1 MNILGEDKNQKG
13 SIDRSRTN
21 LLRGLEQPT
30 LLFLCRVMPKFL
42 TPDLLTAIGMVGTL
56 IIFAAF
62 YFAAVTHD
70 KIYLL
75 WAVLGFVI
83 NWFGDSLDGRIAYY
97 RNTPRKW
104 YGFALDCVMDWIS
117 LVFMSAGFF
126 LYIDDYYKLFVF
138 LFACNYGWVV
148 LMAQLKYK
156 ITDKYSIDPGPI
168 GPTEVRILLCLV
180 IISEWYFGNVL
191 IYFSTIGNVLFLI
204 INLVDTYKLLQLGN
218 IRDKQEKLLK
228 EQELQKEHA

>member
-1 MNILGEDKNQKG
+1 MSILGEDKNQKG

-62 YFAAVTHD
+62 YVAHALNN

-75 WAVLGFVI
+75 FAVLGFAI

-104 YGFALDCVMDWIS
+104 YGFALDCIMDWIS
-117 LVFMSAGFF
+117 LIFMSAGFY
-126 LYIDDYYKLFVF
+126 LYIEDAYKLFVF

-148 LMAQLKYK
+148 LVAQLRYK

-180 IISEWYFGNVL
+180 IITEWYFGGVL
-191 IYFSTIGNVLFLI
+191 IIFSIVSFFLFLI

-218 IRDKQEKLLK
+218 ERDREEKRLK
-228 EQELQKEHA
+228 EQNLSKNG

>member
-1 MNILGEDKNQKG
+1 MSILGEDKNQKG

-30 LLFLCRVMPKFL
+30 LLFLCRVMPRFL

-62 YFAAVTHD
+62 YFASVTHD

-75 WAVLGFVI
+75 WAVLGFAI

-126 LYIDDYYKLFVF
+126 LYIDDYFKLFVF

-148 LMAQLKYK
+148 IMAQLKYK

-180 IISEWYFGNVL
+180 IIAEWYFGNIL
-191 IYFSTIGNVLFLI
+191 IYFSTIGNIIFLV
-204 INLVDTYKLLQLGN
+204 INLVDTF
-218 IRDKQEKLLK
+218 KLLK
-228 EQELQKEHA
+228 LGNERDAEEKLKKQATQ

>member
-1 MNILGEDKNQKG
+1 MSNSNEDKNKKG
-13 SIDRSRTN
+13 SIDRSRSN
-21 LLRGLEQPT
+21 LLRNLEQPT
-30 LLFLCRVMPKFL
+30 LLFLCKAMPKFL
-42 TPDLLTAIGMVGTL
+42 SPDLLTAIGMLGTL

-62 YFAAVTHD
+62 YFAHALND

-75 WAVLGFVI
+75 FAVLGFAI

-97 RNTPRKW
+97 RNIPRKW

-126 LYIDDYYKLFVF
+126 LYIDDYYKIFVF

-180 IISEWYFGNVL
+180 IIAEWYFGNVL
-191 IYFSTIGNVLFLI
+191 IYFSTIGNLVFLI
-204 INLVDTYKLLQLGN
+204 INLVDTYKLLQFGN
-218 IRDKQEKLLK
+218 ARDAEEKRLK
-228 EQELQKEHA
+228 VEAANSNV

>member
-1 MNILGEDKNQKG
+1 MSNSNEDKNKKG
-13 SIDRSRTN
+13 SIDRSRSN
-21 LLRGLEQPT
+21 LLRNLEQPT
-30 LLFLCRVMPKFL
+30 LLFLCKAMPRFL
-42 TPDLLTAIGMVGTL
+42 TPDLLTAIGMLGTL

-62 YFAAVTHD
+62 YFAHALND

-75 WAVLGFVI
+75 FAVLGFAI

-97 RNTPRKW
+97 RNIPRKW

-126 LYIDDYYKLFVF
+126 LYIDDYYKIFVF

-180 IISEWYFGNVL
+180 IIAEWYFGNVL
-191 IYFSTIGNVLFLI
+191 IYFSTIGNLIFLI
-204 INLVDTYKLLQLGN
+204 INLVDTYKLLQFGN
-218 IRDKQEKLLK
+218 ARDAEEKRLK
-228 EQELQKEHA
+228 AEAANRNV

>member
-1 MNILGEDKNQKG
+1 MSISGEDKKQKG
-13 SIDRSRTN
+13 SIDRSRSN

-30 LLFLCRVMPKFL
+30 LLFLCRIMPRFL
-42 TPDLLTAIGMVGTL
+42 TPDLLTTIGMLGTP
-56 IIFAAF
+56 IIFAGF
-62 YFAAVTHD
+62 YFASVTHD

-75 WAVLGFVI
+75 WAVLGFAV

-97 RNTPRKW
+97 RNIPRKW

-126 LYIDDYYKLFVF
+126 LYIDDYYKIFVF

-148 LMAQLKYK
+148 IMAQLKYK

-180 IISEWYFGNVL
+180 IIAEWYFGNVL
-191 IYFSTIGNVLFLI
+191 IYFSTIGNLIFLV
-204 INLVDTYKLLQLGN
+204 INLVDTYKLLQFGN
-218 IRDKQEKLLK
+218 ARDAEEKRLK
-228 EQELQKEHA
+228 AEAAQNVK

>member
-1 MNILGEDKNQKG
+1 MSILGEDKNQKG
-13 SIDRSRTN
+13 SIDRSRAN

-42 TPDLLTAIGMVGTL
+42 TPDLLTAIGMLGTL
-56 IIFAAF
+56 IIFGAF
-62 YFAAVTHD
+62 YFASVTHD

-75 WAVLGFVI
+75 FATLGFAI

-126 LYIDDYYKLFVF
+126 LYIDDYYKIFVF

-148 LMAQLKYK
+148 IMAQLKYK

-168 GPTEVRILLCLV
+168 GPTEVRIILCL
-180 IISEWYFGNVL
+180 IIIAEWYFGNIL

-204 INLVDTYKLLQLGN
+204 INVVDTF
-218 IRDKQEKLLK
+218 KLLK
-228 EQELQKEHA
+228 LGNERDVEEKRLKAEAANKNV

>member
-1 MNILGEDKNQKG
+1 MSILGEDKNQKG

-30 LLFLCRVMPKFL
+30 LLFLCRVMPRFL

-62 YFAAVTHD
+62 YFASVTHD
-70 KIYLL
+70 KIYLV
-75 WAVLGFVI
+75 WAVLGFAI

-126 LYIDDYYKLFVF
+126 LYIDDYFKLFVF

-148 LMAQLKYK
+148 IMAQLKYK

-180 IISEWYFGNVL
+180 IIAEWYFGNIL
-191 IYFSTIGNVLFLI
+191 IYFSTIGNIIFLV
-204 INLVDTYKLLQLGN
+204 INLVDTF
-218 IRDKQEKLLK
+218 KLLK
-228 EQELQKEHA
+228 LGNERDAEEKLKKQAAQ

>member
-1 MNILGEDKNQKG
+1 MSISGEDKNQKG

-21 LLRGLEQPT
+21 LLRNLEQPT

-42 TPDLLTAIGMVGTL
+42 TPDLLTAIGMFGTL

-62 YFAAVTHD
+62 YFAAVTHE

-75 WAVLGFVI
+75 WAVLGFAI

-180 IISEWYFGNVL
+180 IITEWYFGNVL
-191 IYFSTIGNVLFLI
+191 IYFSTFGNILFLI
-204 INLVDTYKLLQLGN
+204 INLVDTYKLLKLGN
-218 IRDKQEKLLK
+218 ARDAEEKQKK
-228 EQELQKEHA
+228 ETIAQ